1 MSLLRTNRNFLLLFS
16 GRVLTNVGDSVY
28 VIASMWFVHDL
39 TGSTALTGLAG
50 FIIRGP
56 KFFRAFVGPL
66 VDRWPLKRT
75 ITGTEL
81 VQACFVATLP
91 LAYVQGLFSVW
102 LLLGVTFVV
111 NTVAQFG
118 YPAHKKAIPRIV
130 ADDDIVE
137 GNSLIT
143 SSTKGLNVVFNAASG
158 VLVGVLGIAAI
169 FALDFLTF
177 LLSFTAFSLI
187 SLSDSRP
194 ETSGDEEATTYVD
207 QLRRGFEY
215 VVGSRLRTILLA
227 AVVANFTY
235 GLMYAVLPQF
245 ADSFSGLVLGGVGM
259 YGLLMAAMSAGTLIG
274 TASVQ
279 FVDHLPFG
287 RLVIVTYSTAAV
299 TWGLGIVSGLP
310 LVTLASFVVSFSAVG
325 VNNVMLLSVI
335 QSTVEDRMLSRVS
348 AITSTA
354 STSMLPVGSLLGGAL
369 AEFVGVTPILLLQSV
384 GLMFIAVVFLVRP
397 QIRSLPSAD
406 SISPDELGLA

>member
-1 MSLLRTNRNFLLLFS
+1 MSLLRSNRNFLFLFS
-16 GRVLTNVGDSVY
+16 GRVLTNIGDSVY

-50 FIIRGP
+50 FVIRGP
-56 KFFRAFVGPL
+56 KFFRALVGPL

-81 VQACFVATLP
+81 VQACFVITLP
-91 LAYVQGLFSVW
+91 VAYVQDLFSVW
-102 LLLGVTFVV
+102 LLLSVTFVV

-130 ADDDIVE
+130 SDDEIVE

-143 SSTKGLNVVFNAASG
+143 SSTKGLNVASNAASG
-158 VLVGVLGIAAI
+158 VLVGVLGIASI
-169 FALDFLTF
+169 FTLDFLTF
-177 LLSFTAFSLI
+177 LLAFASFSLV
-187 SLSDSRP
+187 SFSDDSKD
-194 ETSGDEEATTYVD
+194 TDTDEKTATYVE
-207 QLRRGFEY
+207 QLRNGFQY
-215 VVGSRLRTILLA
+215 VGGSRLRTILLA
-227 AVVANFTY
+227 AVVGNFTY
-235 GLMYAVLPQF
+235 GLMYAVLPRF

-274 TASVQ
+274 AASVQ

-287 RLVIVTYSTAAV
+287 RLVIATYFIAAV
-299 TWGLGIVSGLP
+299 TWGVGIVSGSP
-310 LVTLASFVVSFSAVG
+310 LATLGLLVVSFSAVG

-335 QSTVEDRMLSRVS
+335 QSAVEDRMLSRVS

-354 STSMLPVGSLLGGAL
+354 STSMLPVGSLLGGTL
-369 AEFVGVTPILLLQSV
+369 AEFVGVTPVLLLQSV
-384 GLMFIAVVFLVRP
+384 GLLFVAVVFLFRP
-397 QIRSLPSAD
+397 QIRSLPSAGE
-406 SISPDELGLA
+406 ISPAELGLQ

>member
-1 MSLLRTNRNFLLLFS
+1 MSLLRSNRNFLFLFT
-16 GRVLTNVGDSVY
+16 GRILTNIGDSVY

-50 FIIRGP
+50 FLIRGP
-56 KFFRAFVGPL
+56 KFFRALVGPL

-81 VQACFVATLP
+81 VQACFVVLVP
-91 LAYVQGLFSVW
+91 VAYKLGFFSVW
-102 LLLGVTFVV
+102 LLLGVIFVV

-130 ADDDIVE
+130 GDDKIVE

-158 VLVGVLGIAAI
+158 VLVGVLGIASI

-177 LLSFTAFSLI
+177 LLAFVAFSFMA
-187 SLSDSRP
+187 LSDNATDTDVR
-194 ETSGDEEATTYVD
+194 EEGSTYVD
-207 QLRRGFEY
+207 RLRDGFEY
-215 VVGSRLRTILLA
+215 VAHSRLRTILMA

-245 ADSFSGLVLGGVGM
+245 ADSFGGVVLGGVGM
-259 YGLLMAAMSAGTLIG
+259 YGLLMAAMSAGTLLG

-287 RLVIVTYSTAAV
+287 RLVVVTYAAAAV
-299 TWGLGIVSGLP
+299 TWGLGVVSGLP
-310 LVTLASFVVSFSAVG
+310 LATIGSFVVSFSAVG

-335 QSTVEDRMLSRVS
+335 QSAVDDQMLSRVS

-354 STSMLPVGSLLGGAL
+354 STSMLPVGSLLGGTF

-384 GLMFIAVVFLVRP
+384 GLLSIAVVFLARP
-397 QIRSLPSAD
+397 QIRSLPSAED
-406 SISPDELGLA
+406 ISPDELGLA